1 MPLYVV
7 NLLQDFDKQFT
18 RLCSCMWF
26 ARIHDWLSFVNPKT
40 MTYQNLYMIYQNHD
54 LQELNIKNTQS
65 DFFVIR

>member
-18 RLCSCMWF
+18 CMWST
-26 ARIHDWLSFVNPKT
+26 RIHDWLPLVNPKI
-40 MTYQNLYMIYQNHD
+40 MTYQNLYMIYQHHD